1 MSNGPDNILGSL
13 AGQTDFVE
21 SEKLKIVEQ
30 HLAQFEVFPGEFPQN
45 GAMLNRLN
53 RALVEGLEI
62 SGADL
67 SFYYH
72 ELKEAELMASGL
84 SYEEAHTTALEF
96 YRVSPFSLYHPE
108 VIKTFPDEFN
118 KNWFKAWR
126 IKQ

>member
-1 MSNGPDNILGSL
+1 MSNGPDNILGNL

-21 SEKLKIVEQ
+21 AEKLKIVEQ
-30 HLAQFEVFPGEFPQN
+30 HLAQFNGFPEN

-53 RALVEGLEI
+53 SALVEGREI

-96 YRVSPFSLYHPE
+96 YRVSPFSVYHPE
-108 VIKTFPDEFN
+108 VIKTFSYRFS
-118 KNWFKAWR
+118 KVWLKAWS
-126 IKQ
+126 IEN